1 MHTEI
6 SGITIEIIK
15 KNIKNMHLSVLPP
28 NGKVRISAPLHMSD
42 GSIMMFA
49 RTKLSWIRKQQEKFA
64 VQERQS
70 EREYVSGETLYVLG
84 KQYFL
89 RVEYS
94 YKGNSLVLSGEEAIL
109 TVRKESTSKQREAFV
124 NEWYRA
130 LLKEKIEIYLP
141 KWEKTTGLYCDSWQT
156 KYMTTRWG
164 TCNANSRKIWLN
176 LQLAKKPVE
185 CLEYVILH
193 ELAHLKIK
201 GHNKEFVALLDKYMP
216 YWRDTRKLL
225 NELKLDYM
233 EDNNDG

>member
-1 MHTEI
+1 
-6 SGITIEIIK
+6 
-15 KNIKNMHLSVLPP
+15 
-28 NGKVRISAPLHMSD
+28 
-42 GSIMMFA
+42 MFG
-49 RTKLSWIRKQQEKFA
+49 Q
-64 VQERQS
+64 
-70 EREYVSGETLYVLG
+70 
-84 KQYFL
+84 QYFL

-94 YKGNSLVLSGEEAIL
+94 YKGNALVLSGNEAIL
-109 TVRKESTSKQREAFV
+109 TVRKESTAKQREAFV

-141 KWEKTTGLYCDSWQT
+141 KWEKITGLYCDSWQT

-164 TCNANSRKIWLN
+164 TCNTNSRKIWFN
-176 LQLAKKPVE
+176 LQLAKKPIE